1 MFDLESSVA
10 FREKSVAHFKRFLA
24 DDPPQGQPNADSP
37 PIPLRS
43 FDAVGEGAAFRMT
56 RGQRLKFLDE
66 LVRYMDACDVEQRS
80 EMSGVAPTIDQY
92 LPCRM
97 GTSAAGAVVAILE
110 YVTLPT
116 GVSKLT
122 ELR

>member
-1 MFDLESSVA
+1 VSDLEASVA
-10 FREKSVAHFKRFLA
+10 FRQKSIAHFERFLA

-37 PIPLRS
+37 PVTLRS
-43 FDAVGEGAAFRMT
+43 FDAVGEGAALCMT

-66 LVRYMDACDVEQRS
+66 LVRYMDACDTEQRS
-80 EMSGVAPTIDQY
+80 EMSGVAPTIEQY

-110 YVTLPT
+110 YVILPT
-116 GVSKLT
+116 DMFQQY
-122 ELR
+122 